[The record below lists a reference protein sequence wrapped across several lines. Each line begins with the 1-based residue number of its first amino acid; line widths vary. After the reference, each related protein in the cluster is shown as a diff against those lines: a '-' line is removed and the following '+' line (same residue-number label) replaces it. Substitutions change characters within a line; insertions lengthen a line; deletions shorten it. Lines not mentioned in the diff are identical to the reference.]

1 MILVC
6 DAGSSKIDWAF
17 INGKEVLQLRT
28 PGTNP
33 SLLPDTASIL
43 KIWLSAGQSFP
54 KELEEIHFFGAGCRN
69 EASNLKIKE
78 ALLQTF
84 KIEGPIEIDS
94 DIVGAAKGLYGNH
107 SGNILI
113 LGTGLNSGFYDGKKI
128 AFKTPSLGY
137 LLGDEGSGC
146 DLGKTILTNY
156 LRKNLNQEL
165 NSCLEQYFSENKI
178 SDPIA
183 YVYGHIAPNKAIAGI
198 LIAFK
203 DHLHNAQL
211 KQLVKERF
219 ELMIQNNCLAYKPYA
234 NEFRAVGSIAFH
246 FQHELAESLAKYD
259 YHLSQVQQSPI
270 EGLISF
276 YSK

>member
-33 SLLPDTASIL
+33 SLLADAASIL
-43 KIWLSAGQSFP
+43 KIWHSAGLRFP
-54 KELEEIHFFGAGCRN
+54 KELEEVHFFGAGCRN

-84 KIEGPIEIDS
+84 QIKGPIEIDS
-94 DIVGAAKGLYGNH
+94 DIVGAAKGLYGKH
-107 SGNILI
+107 AGNILI
-113 LGTGLNSGFYDGKKI
+113 LGTGLNSGYYDGEKI
-128 AFKTPSLGY
+128 TFKTPSLGY

-165 NSCLEQYFSENKI
+165 NSCLEQYFSANKI

-183 YVYGHIAPNKAIAGI
+183 YVYGHTAPNKAIAGI

-203 DHLHNAQL
+203 EHLHNDQL

-219 ELMIQNNCLAYKPYA
+219 ELMLQNNCQPYRNYS
-234 NEFRAVGSIAFH
+234 NEFRALGSIAFH
-246 FQHELAESLAKYD
+246 FQHELAEALAKHK
-259 YHLSQVQQSPI
+259 YHLSQIQQSPI

-276 YSK
+276 YSN

>member
-33 SLLPDTASIL
+33 SLLPDAASIL
-43 KIWLSAGQSFP
+43 KIWQSAELSFP
-54 KELEEIHFFGAGCRN
+54 KELEKVHFFGAGCRN

-84 KIEGPIEIDS
+84 KIDGPIEIDS

-113 LGTGLNSGFYDGKKI
+113 LGTGLNSGYYDGQKI
-128 AFKTPSLGY
+128 AFKSPSLGY

-146 DLGKTILTNY
+146 DLGKTILANY
-156 LRKNLNQEL
+156 IHKNLSQEL
-165 NSCLEQYFSENKI
+165 TNCLEQYFSEKKI

-183 YVYGHIAPNKAIAGI
+183 YIYAHAAPNKAIAGL

-246 FQHELAESLAKYD
+246 FQHELAEALAKYD

>member
-17 INGKEVLQLRT
+17 INGKEVSPLRT

-33 SLLPDTASIL
+33 SLLPDAASII
-43 KIWLSAGQSFP
+43 KIWQSAGISFP
-54 KELEEIHFFGAGCRN
+54 EKLEEVHFFGAGCRN

-84 KIEGPIEIDS
+84 KIEGSVEIDS
-94 DIVGAAKGLYGNH
+94 DIVGAAKGLYGTH
-107 SGNILI
+107 SGNIVVV
-113 LGTGLNSGFYDGKKI
+113 GTGLNSGYYDGKKI

-165 NSCLEQYFSENKI
+165 NSCLEQYFSKNKI

-183 YVYGHIAPNKAIAGI
+183 YVYGHTAPNKAIAGL

-203 DHLHNAQL
+203 EHLNNDQL
-211 KQLVKERF
+211 KQMVRERF
-219 ELMIQNNCLAYKPYA
+219 ELMIKNNCQPYHNYS

-246 FQHELAESLAKYD
+246 FQHELAEALAKYD
-259 YHLSQVQQSPI
+259 YHLSQVLQSPI

>member
-33 SLLPDTASIL
+33 SLLPDAASIL
-43 KIWLSAGQSFP
+43 NIWHSAGISFP
-54 KELEEIHFFGAGCRN
+54 KELEEVHFFGAGCRN
-69 EASNLKIKE
+69 ETSNHKIKE

-84 KIEGPIEIDS
+84 KIDGPIEIDS
-94 DIVGAAKGLYGNH
+94 DIVGAAKGLYGDH

-113 LGTGLNSGFYDGKKI
+113 LGTGLNSGFYDGEKI
-128 AFKTPSLGY
+128 VFKTPSLGY

-146 DLGKTILTNY
+146 DLGKTILAYY
-156 LRKNLNQEL
+156 LRKNLSKEL
-165 NSCLEQYFSENKI
+165 SDCLDQYFSLNKI
-178 SDPIA
+178 SDPIT
-183 YVYGHIAPNKAIAGI
+183 YVYGHASPNKAIAGI
-198 LIAFK
+198 LEAFK
-203 DHLHNAQL
+203 NHLHNVQL
-211 KQLVKERF
+211 KQFVRERF
-219 ELMIQNNCLAYKPYA
+219 ELMIQNNCLAYKLYA

-246 FQHELAESLAKYD
+246 FQQELAEALKKHH
-259 YHLSQVQQSPI
+259 YHLSKVHQSPI